1 MGSVKRRRVARR
13 LKAVI
18 LPVLGFSIVGIFS
31 IVIVKRALS
40 ASTVIVC
47 MFLSIEGQ
55 PKFEVLF
62 CQGLFQLG
70 SKLLQH

>member
-1 MGSVKRRRVARR
+1 MGSVKRLSVAMR

-47 MFLSIEGQ
+47 MFLSIEGSAQ
-55 PKFEVLF
+55 I
-62 CQGLFQLG
+62 
-70 SKLLQH
+70 